1 MRNKA
6 AMRNILND
14 LIDNKI
20 LLNRF
25 RTITKFI
32 ILMDEVD
39 GMSGSDRGGL
49 QALVECIKETRIPI
63 VCICNDNESRKLM
76 TLMANCYH
84 IKFLAP
90 EQK

>member
-1 MRNKA
+1 MVRLVCESMDLKIITTNASIMRNKA

-20 LLNRF
+20 LMNRF

-49 QALVECIKETRIPI
+49 
-63 VCICNDNESRKLM
+63 
-76 TLMANCYH
+76 
-84 IKFLAP
+84 
-90 EQK
+90 